1 VWGRKEGPVLQALDE
16 AAIRRWAHAC
26 CDALA
31 RHREEIDGLNVFP
44 VPDSD
49 TGTNLLATMGAAC
62 DAVRREAEGSGA
74 PAVLAVLAR
83 GALTGARG
91 NSGVILSQ
99 VLRGMAEA
107 LGDLT
112 GDRGATGTSLRLAL
126 RRADELA
133 TAAVSDPVP
142 GTVLSVLHAA
152 ADAADSSASNELVD
166 VVAAATDAAVRA
178 LAETPHQLAVLAR
191 AGVVDAG
198 GRGLV
203 VLLETLHAVVTGSA
217 APSGRVPGPAPAR
230 SAPLLRADREAGSTE
245 YEYEVMYLLDTTDED
260 RVATLRSE
268 LGGLGDCV
276 AVVGSGGGEEQ
287 LFNVHVHC
295 TDIGAAVEAGVRAGR
310 PHRIAVMRFADQAPQ
325 DTRLFVT
332 DSAVLAMVGGAGTAQ
347 LFRGEGALTAP
358 ATSTVTELLAVLAGS
373 RARHVTVLPG
383 STAAAPVAETA
394 AAHARDSGQDVV
406 VVPTASPVQAL
417 AALAVHDPARRA
429 GDDVVAM
436 AEAAAATRRGELTV
450 AAAEALTWVGRCQAG
465 DVLGMVDDDVVLIET
480 DPLEAARD
488 LLDRMLSTGGE
499 LVTVLLGRD
508 APGGV
513 AGALAGHLHAVHPE
527 VELTVYPGGQPENI
541 LLAGVE

>member
-1 VWGRKEGPVLQALDE
+1 MLQALDE
-16 AAIRRWAHAC
+16 AAVRRWVHSC

-49 TGTNLLATMGAAC
+49 TGTNLLATMCAAS
-62 DAVRREAEGSGA
+62 DAVSRHAEGSGTA
-74 PAVLAVLAR
+74 EVLAVLAR

-99 VLRGMAEA
+99 LLRGMAES
-107 LGDLT
+107 LDDLT
-112 GDRGATGTSLRLAL
+112 GRSGATGPALRLAL

-133 TAAVSDPVP
+133 TAAVSDPMP
-142 GTVLSVLHAA
+142 GTVLTVLHAA
-152 ADAADSSASNELVD
+152 ADAAECSASDELAP
-166 VVAAATDAAVRA
+166 VVTAATDAATRA

-203 VLLETLHAVVTGSA
+203 VLLEALHAVVTGRA
-217 APSGRVPGPAPAR
+217 VAPGPVPGPAPAR
-230 SAPLLRADREAGSTE
+230 SAPLLRAARESGSTE

-260 RVATLRSE
+260 RVARLRAE

-276 AVVGSGGGEEQ
+276 AVVGSGGGDEQ
-287 LFNVHVHC
+287 VFNVHVHC
-295 TDIGAAVEAGVRAGR
+295 SDIGAAVEAGVRAGR
-310 PHRIAVMRFADQAPQ
+310 PHRITVMRFADQAAETPE
-325 DTRLFVT
+325 DARLFVT
-332 DSAVLAMVGGAGTAQ
+332 ESTVLAMVGGHGTAE

-358 ATSTVTELLAVLAGS
+358 GTCTVAELLAVLAGS

-383 STAAAPVAETA
+383 ATAAKPVAETA
-394 AAHARDSGQDVV
+394 AARARDAGQDVI

-417 AALAVHDPARRA
+417 AALAVHDPARRP

-450 AAAEALTWVGRCQAG
+450 AVAEALTWVGRCQAG
-465 DVLGMVDDDVVLIET
+465 DVLGMIDDDVVLIDT
-480 DPLEAARD
+480 DPLVAARS

-508 APGGV
+508 APDGV
-513 AGALAGHLHAVHPE
+513 ADALAEHLHAVHPE
-527 VELTVYPGGQPENI
+527 VELAVYPGGQPQSI

>member
-1 VWGRKEGPVLQALDE
+1 MLQSLDE
-16 AAIRRWAHAC
+16 AAVRRWAEAG

-49 TGTNLLATMGAAC
+49 TGSNLLATMRAAC
-62 DAVRREAEGSGA
+62 DAVRRHAEGSGTA
-74 PAVLAVLAR
+74 EALAVIAR

-99 VLRGMAEA
+99 LLRGMAESFEGSLEDCNDA
-107 LGDLT
+107 G
-112 GDRGATGTSLRLAL
+112 GATGPALRLAL

-133 TAAVSDPVP
+133 TAAVSDPVA

-152 ADAADSSASNELVD
+152 AEAAGCSASDKLAD
-166 VVAAATDAAVRA
+166 VVAAANDAAARA
-178 LAETPHQLAVLAR
+178 LAQTPRQLSVLAR

-203 VLLETLHAVVTGSA
+203 VLLETLDAVVTGRSV
-217 APSGRVPGPAPAR
+217 APGPAPTPAPAR
-230 SAPLLRADREAGSTE
+230 SAPLLRAEREAGSSE
-245 YEYEVMYLLDTTDED
+245 YEYEVMYLLDSTDEN
-260 RVATLRSE
+260 RVAKLRAE
-268 LGGLGDCV
+268 LGGIGDCV
-276 AVVGSGGGEEQ
+276 AVVGSGGGDDQ
-287 LFNVHVHC
+287 VFNVHVHC
-295 TDIGAAVEAGVRAGR
+295 SDIGAAVEAGVRAGR
-310 PHRIAVMRFADQAPQ
+310 PHRITVIRFVDQAPEGPEQ
-325 DTRLFVT
+325 ARLFVIEST
-332 DSAVLAMVGGAGTAQ
+332 VLAMVGGEGAAE

-358 ATSTVTELLAVLAGS
+358 ATATVAELLAVLAGS

-383 STAAAPVAETA
+383 ASAANPVAEA
-394 AAHARDSGQDVV
+394 AAEQARDAGQDVV

-417 AALAVHDPARRA
+417 AALAVHDPARRP

-465 DVLGMVDDDVVLIET
+465 DVLGMIDDDVVLIET

-508 APGGV
+508 APDSV
-513 AGALAGHLHAVHPE
+513 ADALAGHLHEVHPE
-527 VELTVYPGGQPENI
+527 VELTVYPGGQPQSI